1 MGPLLPRNSSPMS
14 RLGRF
19 SWYERNLWPAAAFHG
34 YAKSLDQDQTH
45 LDAEQKLC
53 AEAAR
58 GDRAA
63 LGTLLR
69 THGPRLYR
77 SVLLPRLGN
86 SANAEEALSQVYV
99 KVVQNFAQ
107 FQWQNVGL
115 YPWLRTI
122 ALHVAL
128 DQLRRDK
135 RLRLFAPEDLER
147 ELDRDASTPGDEL
160 ERLDLLA
167 ARSKVDQ
174 ALEGLNPRYARVI
187 RGRVLEERSREELAA
202 ELEVSVATFDVL
214 LHRALAALKKAIQV
228 GEVVI

>member
-1 MGPLLPRNSSPMS
+1 
-14 RLGRF
+14 
-19 SWYERNLWPAAAFHG
+19 
-34 YAKSLDQDQTH
+34 
-45 LDAEQKLC
+45 
-53 AEAAR
+53 
-58 GDRAA
+58 
-63 LGTLLR
+63 
-69 THGPRLYR
+69 
-77 SVLLPRLGN
+77 VLLPRLGN